1 MFNVGGELSPAGFP
15 GMRMLVWYSS
25 TVVGCTTFTCF
36 EARSRLLLRRP
47 WCFFFLCFIATWRAF
62 AVSFA
67 TFSSIRESRG
77 SGFFRGM
84 LPLQICALPLVTQLQ
99 ERGAPRA
106 PPALSMMVQADQP
119 SKRDEY

>member
-1 MFNVGGELSPAGFP
+1 MFNVGGDLSPVGFP

-84 LPLQICALPLVTQLQ
+84 LPSCRFV
-99 ERGAPRA
+99 RCH
-106 PPALSMMVQADQP
+106 LSHS
-119 SKRDEY
+119 SKSAGHHARRRLSQ